1 MSACRAAIPYLLH
14 CALITSITAH
24 CQLTLQQSLQTPT
37 LQSRSIA
44 EASATAPL
52 VPTALSIKF
61 GIDNL
66 QELRFEPLR
75 GKTIALFCNAAS
87 NTRFGRHSVEVF
99 LRAPDVTLRSILVP
113 STTDLEFVQSLM
125 TTTTTT
131 AQPRLYSLDATGRR
145 PTSHM
150 LEGCDAVVIDVQ
162 DVGIRSNTTLATLY
176 GVLDACAKTGI
187 EVIVLDRP
195 NPLGGECVDGSI
207 PDASIGTSGFT
218 LVPVPY
224 LHGMTIGELALM
236 INDRGWLSQD
246 HRTGNTRQC
255 SLQVIKMRRWRRSL
269 QWEQLRGEWVPISR
283 HVPTGNALR
292 GIALLGLI
300 GELDTLSIGI
310 GTDRPFGRIGSP
322 TLNDS
327 AIEACRQFLNRVG
340 ISTEFEMFTPSS
352 GPFAGQSCR
361 GLSLKFPADVALP
374 YFSIGIELLRILAQH
389 DSSVRDRLLQPRYQ
403 ERLRLI
409 TGDPRLPAA
418 LDTDRYRSALE
429 EFRNQR
435 MRYMLYP

>member
-1 MSACRAAIPYLLH
+1 MQPSLH
-14 CALITSITAH
+14 NAS
-24 CQLTLQQSLQTPT
+24 S
-37 LQSRSIA
+37 QSRSSA
-44 EASATAPL
+44 EASASAPL
-52 VPTALSIKF
+52 IPSALSIKF

-75 GKTIALFCNAAS
+75 GKTVALFCNAAS
-87 NTRFGRHSVEVF
+87 YTRFRRHTVEVF
-99 LRAPDVTLRSILVP
+99 LRAPEVTLRSILVP
-113 STTDLEFVQSLM
+113 STMDLEFVQSLM
-125 TTTTTT
+125 TTTTTA
-131 AQPRLYSLDATGRR
+131 AQPQLYSLDATGRR
-145 PTSHM
+145 PTPHM
-150 LEGCDAVVIDVQ
+150 LVGCDVVVVDVQ

-176 GVLDACAKTGI
+176 GVLDVCAETGI

-207 PDASIGTSGFT
+207 PDASIGTTGFT

-246 HRTGNTRQC
+246 QRTGNTRQC
-255 SLQVIKMRRWRRSL
+255 TLQVIKMRRWRRSL
-269 QWEQLRGEWVPISR
+269 QWEQLRSEWVPISR
-283 HVPTGNALR
+283 HVPTSNALR

-300 GELDTLSIGI
+300 GELDALSIGI

-327 AIEACRQFLNRVG
+327 AIEACRRFLSRVG
-340 ISTEFEMFTPSS
+340 ISTEVEMFTPSS
-352 GPFAGQSCR
+352 GPFTGQSCR
-361 GLSLKFPADVALP
+361 GLTLKFPADVALP
-374 YFSIGIELLRILAQH
+374 YFSIGVQLLRILAQY
-389 DSSVRDRLLQPRYQ
+389 DSSVRDCLMQPRYQ
-403 ERLRLI
+403 QRLRLI
-409 TGDPRLPAA
+409 TGDPRFPAT

-429 EFRNQR
+429 EFLNQR